1 MGAASASEKRNKAD
15 PWWKKIKVKNIRK
28 AWESLLPKH
37 LYMGE
42 GGRKGRKREWERINK
57 EKENWKRQKTGEI
70 TWQQVEF
77 RWRELGRMR
86 QRANPFGPLGQVCIL
101 NACGLTSL
109 THQARTSVFFS
120 LTSGG
125 LEVLWLQRTDG
136 GLCWTLAAT
145 ACLSQ
150 RVFRSQNLPSLYSK
164 QSSASHYPNLSV
176 LAT

>member
-70 TWQQVEF
+70 T
-77 RWRELGRMR
+77 
-86 QRANPFGPLGQVCIL
+86 CIL
-101 NACGLTSL
+101 NACGLTSV
-109 THQARTSVFFS
+109 THQAGTSDFFS
-120 LTSGG
+120 LSSGG
-125 LEVLWLQRTDG
+125 LEVLWLQRADG

-150 RVFRSQNLPSLYSK
+150 RAFRSHNLPSLYSI

-176 LAT
+176 LAK